1 MQTGDST
8 EGNQSPPNRTARS
21 QTLLDSNAT
30 RARVGGKSHM
40 CLWRWTRDPAVR
52 FPAPDI
58 VINGRRYWYEDTIDR
73 WLSDRKVKSVP

>member
-1 MQTGDST
+1 MQTRQSADADHT
-8 EGNQSPPNRTARS
+8 QSPNGAAGR
-21 QTLLDSNAT
+21 TLLDSNAT

-58 VINGRRYWYEDTIDR
+58 VINGRRYWYEDSIDR
-73 WLSDRKVKSVP
+73 WLSDRTAKSVP